1 MIILN
6 HINKLGSGN
15 SCSNRKGWTMRRI
28 ILSTESGAD
37 IPKDLVEKYQIQ
49 VVPMHVV
56 MEGKDY
62 LDGEL
67 SVEEVFDY
75 HSRTK
80 KIPST
85 SATNVH
91 EYQNLFSNI
100 RVEFPNSIIIHIGY
114 TSKASVSFQSA
125 LIAAEDFEDLYLVD
139 TLNVTGGLGAIVLY
153 AAQLLEEN
161 PSINPLNLIEKIEAV
176 VPKTRLAFLPGSLDF
191 LKAGG
196 RVSNLAYI
204 GGALLKIK
212 PCIELKEGKLV
223 STRKY
228 RGSMSQVAEK
238 LMRDYLEEYKINR
251 KQLYLIYSIGLDE
264 SIKRRMEEIAKET
277 GFENITWIQ
286 AGAMISTHAGPGG
299 FGIAGIE

>member
-1 MIILN
+1 
-6 HINKLGSGN
+6 
-15 SCSNRKGWTMRRI
+15 MRRI

-37 IPKDLVEKYQIQ
+37 LPKDLVEKYQIQ
-49 VVPMHVV
+49 VVPMHVI
-56 MEGKDY
+56 MDGKDY

-75 HSRTK
+75 YSRTK

-85 SATNVH
+85 AATNVQ
-91 EYQNLFSNI
+91 EYHDLFTKI
-100 RVEFPNSIIIHIGY
+100 RNDFPDSIIIHIGY
-114 TSKASVSFQSA
+114 TSKASASFQSA
-125 LIAAEDFEDLYLVD
+125 LIAAEAFENLYLID
-139 TLNVTGGLGAIVLY
+139 TLNVTGGLGAIVMY
-153 AAQLLEEN
+153 AATLLEEE
-161 PSINPLNLIEKIEAV
+161 PSISHVQLIEKIESV
-176 VPKTRLAFLPGSLDF
+176 VPKTKLAFIPGSLDF
-191 LKAGG
+191 LRAGG

-228 RGSMSQVAEK
+228 RGKMSIVAEK
-238 LMRDYLEEYKINR
+238 LMQDYLSEYDIDR

-264 SIKRRMEEIAKET
+264 SIKRQIEKSAKET
-277 GFENITWIQ
+277 GFENVTWMQ

-299 FGIAGIE
+299 FGIAGLEY

>member
-1 MIILN
+1 MRG
-6 HINKLGSGN
+6 LGE
-15 SCSNRKGWTMRRI
+15 CTMTRI

-37 IPKDLVEKYQIQ
+37 LPKELVEKHQIQ
-49 VVPMHVV
+49 VVPMHVI

-67 SVEEVFDY
+67 SVEDVFDY
-75 HSRTK
+75 HRRTK

-85 SATNVH
+85 AATNEH
-91 EYQNLFSNI
+91 EYQALFKKI
-100 RVEFPNSIIIHIGY
+100 RVDFPDSIIVHVGY
-114 TSKASVSFQSA
+114 TSQASASFQSA
-125 LIAAEDFEDLYLVD
+125 LIAAEEFENLYLID
-139 TLNVTGGLGAIVLY
+139 TLNVTGGLGAVVLY
-153 AAQLLEEN
+153 AANLLEQE
-161 PSINPLNLIEKIEAV
+161 PAIEPVKFIEKIEAI

-223 STRKY
+223 STTKY
-228 RGSMSQVAEK
+228 RGNMGVVAEK
-238 LMRDYLEEYKINR
+238 LMRDYLSQCDMNR
-251 KQLYLIYSIGLDE
+251 QQLYLIYSIGLEE
-264 SIKRRMEEIAKET
+264 SIKKRMEEVAKEA
-277 GFENITWIQ
+277 GFEKVTWMQ

-299 FGIAGIE
+299 FGIAGIEN